1 MWLFFFP
8 VEGGDCVERKGLSSF
23 LKLDCV
29 TVPSDAQGCGHPSAL
44 GFLME
49 FSAPEQ
55 KSSVPV
61 NLERVGE
68 DDIAIN
74 P

>member
-1 MWLFFFP
+1 MWHFFFP
-8 VEGGDCVERKGLSSF
+8 MEDGDCFERKGLSSF
-23 LKLDCV
+23 LKLDCI
-29 TVPSDAQGCGHPSAL
+29 TIPSGALGCGHPSAVW
-44 GFLME
+44 FLME
-49 FSAPEQ
+49 FSATER